1 MENHNEFLKGF
12 MVYWAYF
19 MKARVLTAIMLING
33 KFFIDEK
40 EITETFVR
48 SSGPGGQNVNKVET
62 AVQIRFDV
70 GHSPS
75 LPEEIRV
82 RLMAMLRSRLTK
94 EGILI
99 ITAQRYRTQ
108 DQNRQDARHR
118 LMKLIERG
126 TLPVKKR
133 IPTKPTRSSQ
143 EARLAAKSHRS
154 HIKQGRRGKG
164 KAYE

>member
-1 MENHNEFLKGF
+1 
-12 MVYWAYF
+12 
-19 MKARVLTAIMLING
+19 MLIKG

-40 EITETFVR
+40 EITETFIR

-70 GHSPS
+70 AHSPS
-75 LPEEIRV
+75 LSEETRV

-94 EGILI
+94 DGILI

-118 LMKLIERG
+118 LIKLIERAA
-126 TLPVKKR
+126 LPIKKR

-143 EARLAAKSHRS
+143 EERLAVKSRRS
-154 HIKQGRRGKG
+154 HIKQGRRGSG
-164 KAYE
+164 KDYE